1 MSDLTAIDTLMLP
14 DETMLGRAG
23 ALNKKLRSNTPSGFA
38 LDARHTPHITMLQ
51 RYVRTDKLDEVFAA
65 IEGVVTAVDPSGLSL
80 RGVKV
85 AHMEV
90 SPPGMG
96 LAAIVSQPGPGIL
109 DLQSSLIE
117 AVEPFTE
124 PDGTAAAYVTSAEE
138 PDINEDTLRYVN
150 NYVPDHSGENF
161 LAHVTIGTAEVEFLK
176 DLESK
181 PFDGFDFHPAGFAV
195 FQLGNNGTA
204 QREVKRWDLA
214 ASEPSQ

>member
-1 MSDLTAIDTLMLP
+1 MSELTAIDTLMLP

-23 ALNKKLRSNTPSGFA
+23 ELNKELRTNTPSGFA

-51 RYVRTDKLDEVFAA
+51 RYVRTAELDQVFAA
-65 IEGVVTAVDPSGLSL
+65 IEAVVTAVDPSGLSL

-109 DLQSSLIE
+109 DLQSSLI
-117 AVEPFTE
+117 ATLQPFTE
-124 PDGTAAAYVTSAEE
+124 SGGNAAAYVTSAEE
-138 PDINEDTLRYVN
+138 PDINQDTLAYVE

-161 LAHVTIGTAEVEFLK
+161 LAHVTIGTAEVGFLK

-204 QREVKRWDLA
+204 QRQLKRWDLGKGGT
-214 ASEPSQ
+214 SQ